1 VHFVPSWLV
10 VVEQDTI
17 ATYKML
23 RKLLTR
29 FCIVFMLPVAAQVIA
44 ADQPQWGARYSRN
57 LVSEERGLPESFDP
71 ETGENVRWVVPLGT
85 NGYATPIIVEGRV
98 LIGTNNDP
106 PRDPKNVGDR
116 GVLLCLNEADG
127 KLLWHLA
134 SPKRDQFNDWPNVGI
149 CSPPTVENGRVYLTT
164 NRGDVVC
171 LDLAGQANGNDGPFT
186 DEAHYMVPTGE
197 EPLEIGSQHADILW
211 KFDMFEELGVRTHD
225 QMHSSPLVHG
235 DVLYVGTSN
244 GVDGTHRHVPAP
256 EAPSL
261 IALDKNTGRL
271 LATDGE
277 PIGAHIT
284 HSTWSSPSLGT
295 VGGRELIFFGAG
307 NAILYAFE
315 PVTLPLPPGEGRS
328 EGPSVPTLKKV
339 WQYDCDPGSPR
350 GVLHEVQGNRRAGP
364 STITGMPVF
373 HDGHV
378 YVTAGGDLWHGKLEC
393 YLHAVNADGSGD
405 ITTSGRLWAA
415 PLSRHCMSTPS
426 IAGGLAYIAD
436 CGRQVSCIDIETG
449 NAVWTHRANG
459 EIWSST
465 LVADGKVYVGS
476 LRGDFWTLAAGRE
489 LKVLS
494 RVELGEPVHATPTAA
509 NDTLYVGTKSRI
521 FALETPVGETLRP
534 RAQKEGGAN

>member
-1 VHFVPSWLV
+1 MQSPS
-10 VVEQDTI
+10 
-17 ATYKML
+17 
-23 RKLLTR
+23 LTR
-29 FCIVFMLPVAAQVIA
+29 FAIVLTLNIAAQRSLA

-57 LVSEERGLPESFDP
+57 LVSDERNLPETFNPD
-71 ETGENVRWVVPLGT
+71 TGENMRWVFQLGS
-85 NGYATPIIVEGRV
+85 NGYATPIIAEGRV

-106 PRDPKNVGDR
+106 PRDPKNRGDR

-149 CSPPTVENGRVYLTT
+149 CSPPTVENGRVYLTS
-164 NRGDVVC
+164 NRGEVLC
-171 LDLAGQANGNDGPFT
+171 LDLAGQANGNDGMFT
-186 DEAHYMVPTGE
+186 DEAHYMVATDE
-197 EPLEIGSQHADILW
+197 EPLKIGPQHADILW
-211 KFDMFEELGVRTHD
+211 KFDMFDELGVRTHD
-225 QMHSSPLVHG
+225 QMHSSPLIHG

-256 EAPSL
+256 DAPSL

-284 HSTWSSPSLGT
+284 HSTWSSPSLGI

-315 PVTLPLPPGEGRS
+315 PIAPPLEKRPPTLPLPLGERRA
-328 EGPSVPTLKKV
+328 EGSSVPTLKKI
-339 WQYDCDPGSPR
+339 WQYDCDLGSPR
-350 GVLHEVQGNRRAGP
+350 GILHEVQGNRRAGP

-373 HDGHV
+373 HDGRV
-378 YVTAGGDLWHGKLEC
+378 YVTSGGDLWHGKLEC
-393 YLHAVNADGSGD
+393 YLHAISAEGTGD
-405 ITTSGRLWAA
+405 ITKSGRLWAA

-426 IAGGLAYIAD
+426 IADGLAYIAD
-436 CGRQVSCIDIETG
+436 CGRQVSCIDIQTG
-449 NAVWTHRANG
+449 KAVWVHRADG

-465 LVADGKVYVGS
+465 LVADGKVYIGS

-509 NDTLYVGTKSRI
+509 NGTLYVGTKSRL
-521 FALETPVGETLRP
+521 FALTKPETETHQSP
-534 RAQKEGGAN
+534 AQ